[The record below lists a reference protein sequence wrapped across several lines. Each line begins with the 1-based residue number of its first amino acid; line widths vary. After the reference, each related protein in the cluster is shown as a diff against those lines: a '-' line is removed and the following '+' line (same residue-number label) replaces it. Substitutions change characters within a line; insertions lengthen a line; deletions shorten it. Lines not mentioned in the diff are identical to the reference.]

1 MHTYLYPQN
10 RPVYLI
16 ESTSLS
22 QVVLLLILHLLQNL
36 NFGKRKQQGPS
47 GSKWLT
53 GVCAKIFDLKAILVI
68 GAPDEYVN
76 RRWVQT
82 LKTLRNALS
91 PSSDYIKVLVCI
103 QSEFEDNL
111 GSSPTLLIGDRNGA
125 QIELAV
131 TAQLEVL
138 PGLDASDKDYCM
150 TSHHKQRNGP
160 LSLHSSYHQ
169 IFAFWKRPWRRPLER
184 RLDELPDELDDSYQE
199 PFHKSDSEH
208 LDLLQKGLTWSIFCR
223 RDPTVAEDMEDHS
236 VHISMVQKKMASIL
250 RLI

>member
-1 MHTYLYPQN
+1 MAFINNRSSAVAVWRWQHGKMHTYLYPEN

-22 QVVLLLILHLLQNL
+22 QAVLLLILRLLQNL

-53 GVCAKIFDLKAILVI
+53 GVCVKLFGQKVILVI

-91 PSSDYIKVLVCI
+91 PSSDYVKVLVCS
-103 QSEFEDNL
+103 QSEFRDNL
-111 GSSPTLLIGDRNGA
+111 RGSPTLRIGDHNGA
-125 QIELAV
+125 QIELAA
-131 TAQLEVL
+131 TAQFEVL

-150 TSHHKQRNGP
+150 KSHHEQRNGP

-169 IFAFWKRPWRRPLER
+169 IFAF
-184 RLDELPDELDDSYQE
+184 
-199 PFHKSDSEH
+199 
-208 LDLLQKGLTWSIFCR
+208 
-223 RDPTVAEDMEDHS
+223 
-236 VHISMVQKKMASIL
+236 
-250 RLI
+250 